1 MLFRLSR
8 LLLIIAIGAAAGASL
23 ALSASVSQG
32 LETDVAVTTT
42 PAPRPPTSEADVGPS
57 AGLPTSGSGGY
68 LEQLV
73 ESPSHLLLGP
83 GPSGEGVILSMV
95 GPELGEGRSAR
106 RGSVVRQAH
115 HERVA
120 GTSRSE

>member
-32 LETDVAVTTT
+32 LETDVEVTTT

-73 ESPSHLLLGP
+73 ESPSHLLIGLGATLIAVALALFNASRRPAPATRSRGGSRTSP
-83 GPSGEGVILSMV
+83 GRRRPPS
-95 GPELGEGRSAR
+95 
-106 RGSVVRQAH
+106 
-115 HERVA
+115 
-120 GTSRSE
+120 SR

>member
-68 LEQLV
+68 FGQLV
-73 ESPSHLLLGP
+73 ESPSHLLIGLGATLIAVALALFNASRRPAPATRSRGGSRTSP
-83 GPSGEGVILSMV
+83 G
-95 GPELGEGRSAR
+95 R
-106 RGSVVRQAH
+106 RRPP
-115 HERVA
+115 
-120 GTSRSE
+120 TSPQ